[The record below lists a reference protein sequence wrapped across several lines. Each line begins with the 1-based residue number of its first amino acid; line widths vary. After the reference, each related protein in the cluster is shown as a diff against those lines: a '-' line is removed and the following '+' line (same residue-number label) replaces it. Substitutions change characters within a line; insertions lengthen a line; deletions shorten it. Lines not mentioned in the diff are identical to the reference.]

1 MGSAPERQ
9 AGDDAFFALLEQH
22 RTRLFIRLM
31 HALPHDPRCSVCRA
45 PFAGIGGSIMRH
57 FGYRPSRKNARLCES
72 CFARIPEGGAEMSIG
87 VLFADVRGFTALTER
102 SGAAS
107 SAAMLNRF
115 YEIAIAILSRHA
127 IIDKLVGDQVMA
139 LYLPHLLADG
149 APVRMVE
156 DARELVRATTHDLQI
171 GVGIDFGRALVGN
184 VGSGSVKDFT
194 AIGDVV
200 NTAARLQG
208 AAGAGEIV
216 LSLRVADLA
225 GADVEGAEQRTLELK
240 GKAAPEPVL
249 VLCPQDDLVA

>member
-72 CFARIPEGGAEMSIG
+72 CFTRIPDGGAEMSIG

-102 SGAAS
+102 GGAAS

-156 DARELVRATTHDLQI
+156 DARELVRATAHDMQI

-225 GADVEGAEQRTLELK
+225 GADVDGGEPRTLELK

-249 VLCPQDDLVA
+249 VLCPQDELVA